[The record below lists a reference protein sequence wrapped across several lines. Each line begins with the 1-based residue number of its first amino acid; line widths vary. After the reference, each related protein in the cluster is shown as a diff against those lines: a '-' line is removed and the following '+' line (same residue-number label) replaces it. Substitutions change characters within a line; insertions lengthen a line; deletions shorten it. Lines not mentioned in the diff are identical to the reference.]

1 MATIP
6 VHVDPAASALVAPA
20 IELEQVGGN
29 EAVVDDE
36 ATYPPEFGRVPFK
49 NIITKLLTKERTT
62 QRGKVRPLV
71 SKVLLKMSWQAATT
85 KQKKRFCL

>member
-36 ATYPPEFGRVPFK
+36 AT
-49 NIITKLLTKERTT
+49 
-62 QRGKVRPLV
+62 PLV

-85 KQKKRFCL
+85 KQKFR